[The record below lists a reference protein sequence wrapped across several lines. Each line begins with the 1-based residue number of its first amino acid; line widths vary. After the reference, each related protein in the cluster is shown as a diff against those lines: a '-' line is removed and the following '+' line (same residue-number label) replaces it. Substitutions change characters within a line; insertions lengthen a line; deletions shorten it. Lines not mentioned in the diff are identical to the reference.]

1 MLAGVLAGIKPGDK
15 VIDVCAAPGGKSMN
29 AALLGGI
36 VDARDVSPA
45 KLEKIRENLDRTE
58 ITGVTVSLA
67 DGTVVDVT
75 SEQERPMLSL
85 PMCRARDLGLSEKR
99 QISSIV

>member
-1 MLAGVLAGIKPGDK
+1 MNYLAGLSVFKEGLCYVQDESSMLAGVLAGIKPGDK

-45 KLEKIRENLDRTE
+45 KLEKIRKIL
-58 ITGVTVSLA
+58 TGQKL
-67 DGTVVDVT
+67 
-75 SEQERPMLSL
+75 QE
-85 PMCRARDLGLSEKR
+85 
-99 QISSIV
+99 